1 MAISKRDPNK
11 IYLSAIR
18 DGDQFKIIDQD
29 GREVWGLKSI
39 SVDAR
44 EDDLT
49 AFTATCLDASVT
61 GREESFHTAHVNRN
75 A

>member
-1 MAISKRDPNK
+1 MAIGKRDPNK

-29 GREVWGLKSI
+29 GREVWGLKAI
-39 SVDAR
+39 TIDAR
-44 EDDLT
+44 LDDVT
-49 AFTATCLDASVT
+49 DFTATIYDASLQV
-61 GREESFHTAHVNRN
+61 GLGGAHINKH